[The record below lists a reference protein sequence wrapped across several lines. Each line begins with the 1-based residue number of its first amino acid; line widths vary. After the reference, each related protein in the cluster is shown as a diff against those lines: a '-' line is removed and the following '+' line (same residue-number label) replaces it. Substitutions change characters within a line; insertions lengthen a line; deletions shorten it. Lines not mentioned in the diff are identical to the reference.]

1 MLKKTSSECQ
11 LRAVLGPTNTGKTH
25 YAMER
30 MLAHRSGMIGFP
42 LRLLARENY
51 EKAIKIVGK
60 SSVALITGEE
70 KIIPENAR
78 FFCCTVESMPVEK
91 KVSFLSV
98 DEVQLAGDHERGHI
112 FTDRLLNARGL
123 EETVFLGSEIIKD
136 LIKVLLPKCKIET
149 RPRLSSLTYAGVKKI
164 TRLKPR
170 SAIVAF
176 SIQEIYKIA
185 EIIRAQKGGA
195 AVVMG
200 ALSPRTRNSQVD
212 LYQSG
217 EVDYLIA
224 TDAIGMGL
232 NLDIDH
238 VGFASN
244 AKFDGNSIRLLLPN
258 EIAQIAGR
266 AGRSSKNGTFGIIN
280 ESLVFEKKFIEMVEN
295 HEFPKLAKLSWRN
308 SDLEFGSIKKLIDSL
323 EKPSSS
329 QFLRRKGNASD
340 LVMLIEMSKN
350 DEVKKYNFEE
360 EIVLK
365 LWEVCQ
371 IPDFANSFSDNHSNL
386 LKKIFGF
393 LIRGKIDDEWMK
405 KEVTRLNRFDGEI
418 DTLLNR
424 IANIRTWTYITNK
437 KYWINDNEFW
447 QSETKSIEDKLSDEL
462 HERLTKRFVD
472 KKIVMLS
479 KGLRENLPLET
490 KIKFDGTVLLED
502 QNVGYLKSFDFIP
515 QIENSDHSSRLITI
529 ARKSLSKELDK
540 RVNEFVSSS
549 FEALKIDEHGNVLWL
564 ENPIAKLI
572 KGNDIYNPSIK
583 LNNFD
588 LLSFDQ
594 AKRIEEKS
602 IQSIKSLISSILN
615 ECIYLKDPKIKE
627 QKSDNLIDEVNS
639 NLKLIISSKIKA
651 ISYHVFEGLGS
662 IEINKIPFS
671 VKNFTEEEKKTIAK
685 LGMRIGTEII
695 YLPNMLK
702 PKAISLR
709 SILWS
714 VFNNFSIKNFP
725 EPGRV
730 NVLLNDNISNDF
742 YKSIGFFPFK
752 TLALRVDIFERLK
765 AIIRNEAK
773 ENKFKINEAML
784 SIAGVTKEQMEEI
797 LIFLNYQ
804 LAEKLKPNNQETSE
818 LVFKKKKNKKHL
830 KSYLGK
836 NRKIKK
842 ENNILKK
849 NNNNSP
855 FEILKTLKI

>member
-1 MLKKTSSECQ
+1 MLKKTSSESQ
-11 LRAVLGPTNTGKTH
+11 LRAILGPTNTGKTH

-30 MLAHRSGMIGFP
+30 MLAHSSGMIGFP

-123 EETVFLGSEIIKD
+123 EETIFLGSEIIKD

-164 TRLKPR
+164 TRLKPQ

-217 EVDYLIA
+217 DVDYLIA

-244 AKFDGNSIRLLLPN
+244 SKFDGNSIRRLLPN

-266 AGRSSKNGTFGIIN
+266 AGRSSKNGTFGIIQ
-280 ESLVFEKKFIEMVEN
+280 ESLIFEKKFIEMVEN
-295 HEFPKLAKLSWRN
+295 HEFPKLTKLSWRN
-308 SDLEFGSIKKLIDSL
+308 SELEFGSIKKLIDSL

-329 QFLRRKGNASD
+329 KFLRRKGNASD
-340 LVMLIEMSKN
+340 LVTLIKISN
-350 DEVKKYNFEE
+350 DDVVKKYNDDK
-360 EIVLK
+360 EIISI

-393 LIRGKIDDEWMK
+393 LIRGKIDGEWMK
-405 KEVTRLNRFDGEI
+405 KEIHRLNRFDGEI

-437 KYWINDNEFW
+437 KHWINDNEFW
-447 QSETKSIEDKLSDEL
+447 QNETKFIEDKLSDEL

-472 KKIVMLS
+472 KKIVILS
-479 KGLRENLPLET
+479 KGLRENFSLDT
-490 KIKFDGTVLLED
+490 KVKFDGTVYLED
-502 QNVGYLKSFDFIP
+502 QIVGNLKSFDFVP
-515 QIENSDHSSRLITI
+515 QIENSSRLLTI
-529 ARKSLSKELDK
+529 ARKSLSKELEK
-540 RVNEFVSSS
+540 RVNDFLNSS
-549 FEALKIDEHGNVLWL
+549 FEALKIDDLGNVLWL

-572 KGNDIYNPSIK
+572 KGNDIYNPTIK

-588 LLSFDQ
+588 LLDADQ
-594 AKRIEEKS
+594 AKKIEEKS
-602 IQSIKSLISSILN
+602 LESIKTLISNTLN
-615 ECIYLKDPKIKE
+615 DCINLKDPKIKG
-627 QKSDNLIDEVNS
+627 QKREHLADEDTTK
-639 NLKLIISSKIKA
+639 LKLIISAKIKA
-651 ISYHVFEGLGS
+651 IAYHVFEGLGS
-662 IEINKIPFS
+662 SEVKTIPFS
-671 VKNFTEEEKKTIAK
+671 LKNLTDEEKKIIAK
-685 LGMRIGTEII
+685 LGLRIGTDII

-714 VFNNFSIKNFP
+714 VYNNVSAKVLP

-730 NVLLNDNISNDF
+730 NVSMDLDISNDF

-752 TLALRVDIFERLK
+752 TIAIRVDILERLK

-773 ENKFKINEAML
+773 ENKFQINEAML
-784 SIAGVTKEQMEEI
+784 SIAGVSKEQMEEI
-797 LIFLNYQ
+797 LVFLDYEVE
-804 LAEKLKPNNQETSE
+804 EKLKTDNEDSAE
-818 LVFKKKKNKKHL
+818 IFFKKKKSNKLYKSRSNKKTKL
-830 KSYLGK
+830 RREKG
-836 NRKIKK
+836 NKK
-842 ENNILKK
+842 END
-849 NNNNSP
+849 NNSP
-855 FEILKTLKI
+855 FEILKTLKF